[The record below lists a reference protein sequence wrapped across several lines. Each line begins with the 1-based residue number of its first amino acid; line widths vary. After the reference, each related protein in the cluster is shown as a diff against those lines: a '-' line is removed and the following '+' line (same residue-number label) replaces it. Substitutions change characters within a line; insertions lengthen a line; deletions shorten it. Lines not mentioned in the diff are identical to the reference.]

1 MIATEHPTA
10 SRLREHRFAVAAHQA
25 VALAATVA
33 QQLNEAIA
41 QRGQAVLAVS
51 GGRSP
56 IALFAQLRQATVPWN
71 KVVVTLVDERC
82 VPESHAASN
91 ARLVREHLL
100 CDGAAAAR
108 FVSWLADV
116 PQPDVL
122 TAEALSQHANACLH
136 DWPPPW
142 DVAVLGMGDDGHTAS
157 WFPASPGLTQAME
170 RDTQV
175 AWVRP
180 VAAPHLRLTLTRA
193 ALLRCQHLHL
203 AIAGTR
209 KQAVYQSALQGEQA
223 DLPVSTVLAH
233 APSLDVWISD

>member
-1 MIATEHPTA
+1 MPTTP
-10 SRLREHRFAVAAHQA
+10 RLREHRFAVAAHQA
-25 VALAATVA
+25 AALAASIA

-56 IALFAQLRQATVPWN
+56 IALFAQLRQAAVAWSQVT
-71 KVVVTLVDERC
+71 VTLVDERC
-82 VPESHAASN
+82 VPESHADSN

-100 CDGAAAAR
+100 RNGAAAAR

-136 DWPPPW
+136 AWPQPW

-170 RDTQV
+170 RDSQV

-180 VAAPHLRLTLTRA
+180 TAAPHLRLTLTRT

-203 AIAGTR
+203 AIAGTS
-209 KQAVYQSALQGEQA
+209 KQVVYQSALQGEQA
-223 DLPVSTVLAH
+223 ALPVSIVLAH